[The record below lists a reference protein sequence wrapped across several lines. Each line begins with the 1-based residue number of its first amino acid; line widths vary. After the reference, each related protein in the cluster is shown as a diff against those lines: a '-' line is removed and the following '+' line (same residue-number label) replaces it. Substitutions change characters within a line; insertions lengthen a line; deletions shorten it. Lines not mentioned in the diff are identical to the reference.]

1 MNDGKLFIISLIS
14 VLQFITLSI
23 KCETL
28 SFLLFV
34 DDYMKQFFVND
45 QLYTK
50 SSNCNIISGYHSC
63 TADGNEGDIIRLII
77 YNDSGLVGIRGNVT
91 INENLYQVNPD
102 CDDCNI
108 FWYVDNPNIWKQY
121 SCFYGGDIQDT
132 IYVYGINPG
141 ERNTD
146 YTLYF
151 SYPYSFNIDYNYHI
165 NHNGYVTSLDS
176 IGADQIYSIL
186 FSLLPSTGVILMI

>member
-23 KCETL
+23 NCETL
-28 SFLLFV
+28 SFLLIV

-63 TADGNEGDIIRLII
+63 TVDGNEGDIIRLII

-102 CDDCNI
+102 
-108 FWYVDNPNIWKQY
+108 
-121 SCFYGGDIQDT
+121 
-132 IYVYGINPG
+132 
-141 ERNTD
+141 
-146 YTLYF
+146 
-151 SYPYSFNIDYNYHI
+151 
-165 NHNGYVTSLDS
+165 
-176 IGADQIYSIL
+176 
-186 FSLLPSTGVILMI
+186 